1 MKSIFKIALLLT
13 ITSTFYNC
21 KSDDETATFVVR
33 DRAEV
38 YGENKIEIEAY
49 LKANYMTIGANN
61 EVTVTKIPENGTQTS
76 IWDQYKSTLFNNEVP
91 FITIKND
98 ARNSLLTDG
107 KIVDAVDY
115 KMHYIV
121 LNQGGGETPTSVDST
136 FVSYKG
142 WNLKN
147 EVFDQ
152 NNSGTWF
159 SFPDVNTSIS
169 GFRQVLSQIKTASS
183 FTENTTGSITYND
196 YGNVVVFIP
205 SGLAYF
211 SSGTPN
217 IGTYAP
223 IAFQIKLFSRKERDH
238 DRDRVSSK
246 YEDFSYVPITGER
259 ILLPDNDYFNDDTDG
274 DKLPDFID
282 VDDDGDGFLT
292 KFEITKPVP
301 LNISQG
307 TSLYYTFNP
316 REDDPSTTTVN
327 EFESR
332 GIPRKFT
339 GPRPNLSLPES
350 STNLPTP
357 QEIDFTDVNRLRRHL
372 DKNCKPPYLN

>member
-21 KSDDETATFVVR
+21 KSDDETATYVVR

-38 YGENKIEIEAY
+38 YKENKIEIEAY

-107 KIVDAVDY
+107 RIVDAVDY

-183 FTENTTGSITYND
+183 FIENTTGSITYND

-238 DRDRVSSK
+238 ERDRVSSK
-246 YEDFSYVPITGER
+246 YED
-259 ILLPDNDYFNDDTDG
+259 LNNNNDYFDDDTDG

-292 KFEITKPVP
+292 KFEITKPTP
-301 LNISQG
+301 LQTGQG
-307 TSLYYTFNP
+307 ISLYYPFNHSATEP
-316 REDDPSTTTVN
+316 K
-327 EFESR
+327 
-332 GIPRKFT
+332 GIPDKNGDGT
-339 GPRPNLSLPES
+339 
-350 STNLPTP
+350 TQT
-357 QEIDFTDVNRLRRHL
+357 RLRRHV
-372 DKNCKPPYLN
+372 DKNTKPPYTVY

>member
-1 MKSIFKIALLLT
+1 
-13 ITSTFYNC
+13 
-21 KSDDETATFVVR
+21 
-33 DRAEV
+33 
-38 YGENKIEIEAY
+38 
-49 LKANYMTIGANN
+49 
-61 EVTVTKIPENGTQTS
+61 
-76 IWDQYKSTLFNNEVP
+76 
-91 FITIKND
+91 
-98 ARNSLLTDG
+98 
-107 KIVDAVDY
+107 
-115 KMHYIV
+115 MHYIV